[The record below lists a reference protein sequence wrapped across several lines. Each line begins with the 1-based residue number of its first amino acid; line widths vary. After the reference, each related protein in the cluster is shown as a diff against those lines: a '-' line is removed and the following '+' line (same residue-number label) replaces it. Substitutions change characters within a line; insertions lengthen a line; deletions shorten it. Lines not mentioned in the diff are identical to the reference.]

1 MKRFKSIFL
10 VLVIMLLSLGLASNT
25 YARERNG
32 SSRDRDCGYG
42 SRGYRNGRDNNGGSR
57 GPKLNYDGK
66 TSGLGRK
73 LGGIAGAGGSIGGAI
88 GGPGG
93 KIAGGLVGEALGSKA
108 GDAWERRANR
118 GAHDKWNNKGRKD
131 RGYGGGWR
139 FSDEID

>member
-1 MKRFKSIFL
+1 
-10 VLVIMLLSLGLASNT
+10 MLLSLGLASNA
-25 YARERNG
+25 YAEREN
-32 SSRDRDCGYG
+32 SNSRDRDRDYG
-42 SRGYRNGRDNNGGSR
+42 SRGYRSRRDNSGGWG

-66 TSGLGRK
+66 TSGLGRE
-73 LGGIAGAGGSIGGAI
+73 LGGIVGGAAGGSKGGLA
-88 GGPGG
+88 GGYIGG
-93 KIAGGLVGEALGSKA
+93 KIGSRA

>member
-32 SSRDRDCGYG
+32 SSRDRDLDYG
-42 SRGYRNGRDNNGGSR
+42 SRGYRSRRDNSGGWG

-66 TSGLGRK
+66 TSGLGRE
-73 LGGIAGAGGSIGGAI
+73 LGGIVGGAAGGSKGGLA
-88 GGPGG
+88 GGYIGG
-93 KIAGGLVGEALGSKA
+93 KIGSRA

>member
-1 MKRFKSIFL
+1 MKRLKSIFL

-25 YARERNG
+25 YARERAGENDREH
-32 SSRDRDCGYG
+32 SSRR
-42 SRGYRNGRDNNGGSR
+42 SRGGRDKSGGR
-57 GPKLNYDGK
+57 LDYDGR
-66 TSGLGRK
+66 TSGLGRE
-73 LGGIAGAGGSIGGAI
+73 LGGIVGSAAGGSKGGLA
-88 GGPGG
+88 GGYIGG
-93 KIAGGLVGEALGSKA
+93 KIGSRA

>member
-1 MKRFKSIFL
+1 MKRLKSIFL

-25 YARERNG
+25 YARERAGENDREH
-32 SSRDRDCGYG
+32 SSRS
-42 SRGYRNGRDNNGGSR
+42 SRGGRDNSGGR
-57 GPKLNYDGK
+57 LDYDGR
-66 TSGLGRK
+66 TSGLGRE
-73 LGGIAGAGGSIGGAI
+73 LGGIVGSAAGGSKGGLA
-88 GGPGG
+88 GGYIGG
-93 KIAGGLVGEALGSKA
+93 KIGSRA

>member
-25 YARERNG
+25 YARERAGENDREH
-32 SSRDRDCGYG
+32 SSRR
-42 SRGYRNGRDNNGGSR
+42 SRGGRDKSGGR
-57 GPKLNYDGK
+57 LDYDGR
-66 TSGLGRK
+66 TSGLGRE
-73 LGGIAGAGGSIGGAI
+73 LGGIVGSAAGGSKGGLA
-88 GGPGG
+88 GGYIGG
-93 KIAGGLVGEALGSKA
+93 KIGSRA

>member
-1 MKRFKSIFL
+1 MKRLKSILL

-25 YARERNG
+25 YARERAGENDREH
-32 SSRDRDCGYG
+32 SSCR
-42 SRGYRNGRDNNGGSR
+42 SRGGRDNSGGR
-57 GPKLNYDGK
+57 LDYDGR
-66 TSGLGRK
+66 TSGIGRE
-73 LGGIAGAGGSIGGAI
+73 LGGIVGGAAGGAI
-88 GGPGG
+88 GGKYGG
-93 KIAGGLVGEALGSKA
+93 KTGRNIGAAAGREIGKRA

>member
-1 MKRFKSIFL
+1 MKRLKSILL

-25 YARERNG
+25 YARERAGENNREH
-32 SSRDRDCGYG
+32 SSRRSRD
-42 SRGYRNGRDNNGGSR
+42 GRDNSGGR
-57 GPKLNYDGK
+57 LDYDGR
-66 TSGLGRK
+66 TSGLERE
-73 LGGIAGAGGSIGGAI
+73 LGGIVGGAAGGAI
-88 GGPGG
+88 GGKYGG
-93 KIAGGLVGEALGSKA
+93 KTGRNIGAAAGREIGKRA

>member
-1 MKRFKSIFL
+1 MKRFKGIFL

-25 YARERNG
+25 YARERAGENNREH
-32 SSRDRDCGYG
+32 SSRRSRD
-42 SRGYRNGRDNNGGSR
+42 GRDNSGGR
-57 GPKLNYDGK
+57 LDYDGR
-66 TSGLGRK
+66 TSGLGRE
-73 LGGIAGAGGSIGGAI
+73 LGGIVGGAAGGSKGGL
-88 GGPGG
+88 
-93 KIAGGLVGEALGSKA
+93 AGGYIGWKIGSRA

>member
-1 MKRFKSIFL
+1 MKRLKSIFL

-25 YARERNG
+25 YARERAGENDREH
-32 SSRDRDCGYG
+32 SSRR
-42 SRGYRNGRDNNGGSR
+42 SRGGRDKSGGR
-57 GPKLNYDGK
+57 LDYDGR
-66 TSGLGRK
+66 TSGLGRE
-73 LGGIAGAGGSIGGAI
+73 LGGIVGGAAGGSKGGLA
-88 GGPGG
+88 GGYIGG
-93 KIAGGLVGEALGSKA
+93 KIGSRA

>member
-1 MKRFKSIFL
+1 MKRLKSIFL

-25 YARERNG
+25 YARERAGENNREH
-32 SSRDRDCGYG
+32 SSRRSRD
-42 SRGYRNGRDNNGGSR
+42 GRDNSGGR
-57 GPKLNYDGK
+57 LDYDGR
-66 TSGLGRK
+66 TSGLGRE
-73 LGGIAGAGGSIGGAI
+73 LGGIVGGAAGGSKGGLA
-88 GGPGG
+88 GGYIGG
-93 KIAGGLVGEALGSKA
+93 KIGSRA

>member
-1 MKRFKSIFL
+1 MKRFKGIFL
-10 VLVIMLLSLGLASNT
+10 VLVIILLSLGLASNT
-25 YARERNG
+25 YARERAGENDREH
-32 SSRDRDCGYG
+32 SSRR
-42 SRGYRNGRDNNGGSR
+42 SRGGRDNSGGR
-57 GPKLNYDGK
+57 LDYDGK

-73 LGGIAGAGGSIGGAI
+73 LGGIAGAGAGGSIGGAI

-93 KIAGGLVGEALGSKA
+93 KITGGLVGEELGSRA

>member
-1 MKRFKSIFL
+1 MKRLKSIFL

-25 YARERNG
+25 YARERAGENDCEH
-32 SSRDRDCGYG
+32 SSRR
-42 SRGYRNGRDNNGGSR
+42 SRGGRDNSGGR
-57 GPKLNYDGK
+57 LDYDGR
-66 TSGLGRK
+66 TSGLGRE
-73 LGGIAGAGGSIGGAI
+73 LGGIVGGAAGGSKGGLA
-88 GGPGG
+88 GGYIGG
-93 KIAGGLVGEALGSKA
+93 KIGSRA

>member
-1 MKRFKSIFL
+1 MKRLKSILL

-25 YARERNG
+25 YARERAGENNREH
-32 SSRDRDCGYG
+32 SSRRSRD
-42 SRGYRNGRDNNGGSR
+42 GRDNSGGR
-57 GPKLNYDGK
+57 LDYDGR
-66 TSGLGRK
+66 TSGLERE
-73 LGGIAGAGGSIGGAI
+73 LGGIVGGAAGGSKGGLA
-88 GGPGG
+88 GGYIGG
-93 KIAGGLVGEALGSKA
+93 KIGSRA